1 MPTLLEMKSERG
13 EVAQKALNIQA
24 AARQEIRELVDSE
37 LAEIRGLVARG
48 ERLSEYIRTEESL
61 LSLEEKT
68 YETNRGAVRIQPD
81 GSASPTPSGKRFASM
96 GEQLQ
101 AIARASSPGG
111 RVDNRLIEA
120 RSLGLNEA
128 IGSEGGFTMQSD
140 FAADVY
146 KLAHETGQVSR
157 RCRPIPIG
165 ANFSGTK
172 IPAINESSR
181 VDGSRWGG
189 VVSYWAAEG
198 GTLTPSK
205 PTFRLLDLQLKKL
218 IGLAYATDEMLQDSQ
233 LLERII
239 RQAFAEEIAYKTD
252 DGAYRGVG
260 GGQMLGILNAP
271 ALITVAAASG
281 SGVRVLAA
289 DILNMWGRCWA
300 PSRSNAV
307 WFLNQDVEQQ
317 LYQLTLGTATVNQ
330 AVYVPPGGLSAAP
343 YATLMGRP
351 VVPIEQAS
359 TLGTVGD
366 IVLADMDAY
375 ALADKG
381 QVQDATSMHVA
392 FLTDE
397 QVFRFIYRVEGQPFW
412 QSPLT
417 PAHGSNTLSPF
428 VALAA
433 RS

>member
-1 MPTLLEMKSERG
+1 
-13 EVAQKALNIQA
+13 
-24 AARQEIRELVDSE
+24 
-37 LAEIRGLVARG
+37 
-48 ERLSEYIRTEESL
+48 
-61 LSLEEKT
+61 
-68 YETNRGAVRIQPD
+68 
-81 GSASPTPSGKRFASM
+81 
-96 GEQLQ
+96 
-101 AIARASSPGG
+101 
-111 RVDNRLIEA
+111 
-120 RSLGLNEA
+120 
-128 IGSEGGFTMQSD
+128 MQSD

-281 SGVRVLAA
+281 SGVRVLRRTFSICGAA
-289 DILNMWGRCWA
+289 AGHHRGRM
-300 PSRSNAV
+300 RS
-307 WFLNQDVEQQ
+307 
-317 LYQLTLGTATVNQ
+317 G
-330 AVYVPPGGLSAAP
+330 S
-343 YATLMGRP
+343 
-351 VVPIEQAS
+351 S
-359 TLGTVGD
+359 T
-366 IVLADMDAY
+366 
-375 ALADKG
+375 
-381 QVQDATSMHVA
+381 
-392 FLTDE
+392 
-397 QVFRFIYRVEGQPFW
+397 R
-412 QSPLT
+412 
-417 PAHGSNTLSPF
+417 TLS
-428 VALAA
+428 
-433 RS
+433 SSSTS